1 MQSSPFHTNKI
12 FDGKFSM
19 LNVPKTTKNSSWR
32 LVKDVDEKTGS
43 FVYKLVNNEVDAK
56 VVETKNNLMKETEKN
71 NTTFE
76 NQKVVI
82 SKETVVEENK
92 KTDIVPV
99 KKNIQ
104 NTNGS
109 SVIEYNIENNCILS
123 FDFETF
129 TAKTRNVIMSPF
141 SNECIKVNSK
151 DFQKLSE
158 NSRFLDYKKDYL
170 TKINHVIFS
179 IEGTCTDS
187 FSDVNITVSLKF
199 INRGNNENNVYNYN
213 TSKLQIKNN
222 NGTLFQQF
230 VGNVDSFIP
239 FSNANLITYTPTI
252 QIHNENDSQAG
263 YNLFLKTIL
272 KFEKVNVNSVNTDDI
287 TYLPL
292 DTLNYK

>member
-43 FVYKLVNNEVDAK
+43 FVYKLVNNEIDTK
-56 VVETKNNLMKETEKN
+56 VVETKNDLMKESQVSTA
-71 NTTFE
+71 TFE
-76 NQKVVI
+76 NQ
-82 SKETVVEENK
+82 ETVADKEEIVEEK
-92 KTDIVPV
+92 GSIVSE
-99 KKNIQ
+99 KNIAQ
-104 NTNGS
+104 DITS

-129 TAKTRNVIMSPF
+129 TAKTRNVVMSPF
-141 SNECIKVNSK
+141 SSECIKVNSK
-151 DFQKLSE
+151 DFKKLSE
-158 NSRFLDYKKDYL
+158 NSRFLDYKKDFL

-213 TSKLQIKNN
+213 TNKLLIKNN

-239 FSNANLITYTPTI
+239 FSNSNLITYTPTI

-272 KFEKVNVNSVNTDDI
+272 KFEKVSVNSINMEEI
-287 TYLPL
+287 NFLPL
-292 DTLNYK
+292 DSLNYK

>member
-43 FVYKLVNNEVDAK
+43 FVYKLVNNEVDTK
-56 VVETKNNLMKETEKN
+56 VVETKNELMKETQA
-71 NTTFE
+71 NTATFE
-76 NQKVVI
+76 NQETVAE
-82 SKETVVEENK
+82 KEEVVEEK
-92 KTDIVPV
+92 ETIVPE
-99 KKNIQ
+99 KSMIPD
-104 NTNGS
+104 TTPS

-158 NSRFLDYKKDYL
+158 NSRFLDYKKDFL

-187 FSDVNITVSLKF
+187 FSDINITVSLKF
-199 INRGNNENNVYNYN
+199 INRGNNENNVYNYSTN
-213 TSKLQIKNN
+213 KLLIKNN

-230 VGNVDSFIP
+230 VGNVESFIP
-239 FSNANLITYTPTI
+239 FSNSNLITYTPTI

-263 YNLFLKTIL
+263 YSLFLKTIL
-272 KFEKVNVNSVNTDDI
+272 KFEKVSGSSIDMEEIN
-287 TYLPL
+287 YLPL
-292 DTLNYK
+292 DSLHYK

>member
-43 FVYKLVNNEVDAK
+43 FVYKLVNNEVDTK
-56 VVETKNNLMKETEKN
+56 VVETKNELMKETQA
-71 NTTFE
+71 NTATFE
-76 NQKVVI
+76 NQETVAEKEEVI
-82 SKETVVEENK
+82 EEKET
-92 KTDIVPV
+92 IVPG
-99 KKNIQ
+99 KSIIPD
-104 NTNGS
+104 TTPS

-158 NSRFLDYKKDYL
+158 NSRFLDYKKDFL

-187 FSDVNITVSLKF
+187 FSDINITVSLKF
-199 INRGNNENNVYNYN
+199 INRGNNENNVYNYSTN
-213 TSKLQIKNN
+213 KLLIKNN

-230 VGNVDSFIP
+230 VGNVESFIP
-239 FSNANLITYTPTI
+239 FSNSNLITYTPTI

-263 YNLFLKTIL
+263 YSLFLKTIL
-272 KFEKVNVNSVNTDDI
+272 KFEKVSGSSIDMEEIN
-287 TYLPL
+287 YLPL
-292 DTLNYK
+292 DSLHYK

>member
-43 FVYKLVNNEVDAK
+43 FVYKLVNNEVDTK
-56 VVETKNNLMKETEKN
+56 VVETKNELMKETQV
-71 NTTFE
+71 NTATFE
-76 NQKVVI
+76 NQ
-82 SKETVVEENK
+82 ETVVEKEEVVEEK
-92 KTDIVPV
+92 ETIVPE
-99 KKNIQ
+99 KSIIQ
-104 NTNGS
+104 DTARS
-109 SVIEYNIENNCILS
+109 SVIEYNIENNCILT

-151 DFQKLSE
+151 DFKKLSE
-158 NSRFLDYKKDYL
+158 NSRFLDYKKDFL

-187 FSDVNITVSLKF
+187 FSDINITVSLKF
-199 INRGNNENNVYNYN
+199 INRGNDENNVYNYSTN
-213 TSKLQIKNN
+213 KLLIKNN

-230 VGNVDSFIP
+230 VGNVESFIP
-239 FSNANLITYTPTI
+239 FSNSNLITYTPTI

-272 KFEKVNVNSVNTDDI
+272 KFEKVSGSSINMDEIN
-287 TYLPL
+287 YLPL
-292 DTLNYK
+292 DSLHYK

>member
-43 FVYKLVNNEVDAK
+43 FVYKLVNNEVDSK

-71 NTTFE
+71 TAKFE
-76 NQKVVI
+76 NQKTVVT
-82 SKETVVEENK
+82 KENVVEETQK
-92 KTDIVPV
+92 ETIVPV
-99 KKNIQ
+99 KHEIQ
-104 NTNGS
+104 NIGNA
-109 SVIEYNIENNCILS
+109 VMEYNIENNCILS
-123 FDFETF
+123 FDFESF

-141 SNECIKVNSK
+141 SNECIRVNSK

-170 TKINHVIFS
+170 TRINHVIFS

-199 INRGNNENNVYNYN
+199 LNRGNNENTVYNYN
-213 TSKLQIKNN
+213 TSKLLIKNN
-222 NGTLFQQF
+222 NGKLFQQF

-239 FSNANLITYTPTI
+239 FSNVNLITYTPTI
-252 QIHNENDSQAG
+252 QIHNENESQAG

-272 KFEKVNVNSVNTDDI
+272 KFEKVNLNSVNTEEI

-292 DTLNYK
+292 DSLNYK

>member
-32 LVKDVDEKTGS
+32 LVKDVDDKTGS
-43 FVYKLVNNEVDAK
+43 FVYKLVNNEVDSK

-71 NTTFE
+71 TVKFE
-76 NQKVVI
+76 NQKTVVT
-82 SKETVVEENK
+82 KEKVVEEK
-92 KTDIVPV
+92 QKEKIVPV
-99 KKNIQ
+99 KHEIQ
-104 NTNGS
+104 NFGNT
-109 SVIEYNIENNCILS
+109 VMEYNIENNCILS
-123 FDFETF
+123 FDFESF

-141 SNECIKVNSK
+141 SNECIRVNSK

-170 TKINHVIFS
+170 TRINHVIFS

-187 FSDVNITVSLKF
+187 FSDINITVSLKF
-199 INRGNNENNVYNYN
+199 LNRGNNENTVYNYN
-213 TSKLQIKNN
+213 TSKLLIKNN
-222 NGTLFQQF
+222 NGKLFQQF

-239 FSNANLITYTPTI
+239 SSNVNLITYTPTI
-252 QIHNENDSQAG
+252 QIHNENESQAG

-272 KFEKVNVNSVNTDDI
+272 KFEKVNLNSVNTEEI

-292 DTLNYK
+292 DSLNYK

>member
-19 LNVPKTTKNSSWR
+19 LNVPKTTKNSCWR

-43 FVYKLVNNEVDAK
+43 FVYKLVNNEVDTK
-56 VVETKNNLMKETEKN
+56 VVETKNELMKETEVN
-71 NTTFE
+71 SAVFE
-76 NQKVVI
+76 NQ
-82 SKETVVEENK
+82 ETVVEKEEVVEEK
-92 KTDIVPV
+92 ETIVPE
-99 KKNIQ
+99 KSIIPDTTQ
-104 NTNGS
+104 S

-151 DFQKLSE
+151 DFKKLSE
-158 NSRFLDYKKDYL
+158 NSRFLDYKKDFL

-199 INRGNNENNVYNYN
+199 INRNNNENNIYNYSTN
-213 TSKLQIKNN
+213 KLLIKNN
-222 NGTLFQQF
+222 DGTLFQQF
-230 VGNVDSFIP
+230 VGNVDSFVP
-239 FSNANLITYTPTI
+239 FSNCNLITYTPTV
-252 QIHNENDSQAG
+252 QIHNEHDSQAG

-272 KFEKVNVNSVNTDDI
+272 KFEKVSINSINMKEI
-287 TYLPL
+287 NYLPL
-292 DTLNYK
+292 DSLHYK

>member
-32 LVKDVDEKTGS
+32 LVKDVDDKTGS
-43 FVYKLVNNEVDAK
+43 FVYKLVNNEVDSK

-71 NTTFE
+71 TAKFE
-76 NQKVVI
+76 NQKTVVT
-82 SKETVVEENK
+82 KEKVVEEK
-92 KTDIVPV
+92 QKESIVPV
-99 KKNIQ
+99 KHEIQ
-104 NTNGS
+104 NFGN
-109 SVIEYNIENNCILS
+109 SVMEYNIENNCILS
-123 FDFETF
+123 FDFESF

-141 SNECIKVNSK
+141 SNECIRVNSK

-158 NSRFLDYKKDYL
+158 NSRFLDYKKDFL
-170 TKINHVIFS
+170 TRINHVIFS

-187 FSDVNITVSLKF
+187 FSDINITVSLKF
-199 INRGNNENNVYNYN
+199 LNRGNNENTVYNYN
-213 TSKLQIKNN
+213 TSKLLIKNN
-222 NGTLFQQF
+222 NGKLFQQF

-239 FSNANLITYTPTI
+239 SSNVNLITYTPTI
-252 QIHNENDSQAG
+252 QIHNENESQAG

-272 KFEKVNVNSVNTDDI
+272 KFEKVNLNSVNTEEI

-292 DTLNYK
+292 DSLNYK

>member
-43 FVYKLVNNEVDAK
+43 FVYKLVNNEVDTK
-56 VVETKNNLMKETEKN
+56 VVETKNELMKETQEN
-71 NTTFE
+71 TTTFE
-76 NQKVVI
+76 NQ
-82 SKETVVEENK
+82 ETVVDKEEVIEENK
-92 KTDIVPV
+92 QIVPE
-99 KKNIQ
+99 KKVVQDI
-104 NTNGS
+104 S
-109 SVIEYNIENNCILS
+109 SIIEYNIENNCILS

-129 TAKTRNVIMSPF
+129 TAKTRNVIISPF
-141 SNECIKVNSK
+141 SNECVKVNSK

-187 FSDVNITVSLKF
+187 FSDVNMTISLKF

-239 FSNANLITYTPTI
+239 FSNSNLITYTPTI

-272 KFEKVNVNSVNTDDI
+272 KFEKVNIDSVNMEEI
-287 TYLPL
+287 NFLPL
-292 DTLNYK
+292 DSLNYK

>member
-1 MQSSPFHTNKI
+1 MQSSQFHTNKI

-43 FVYKLVNNEVDAK
+43 FVYKLVNNEVDTK
-56 VVETKNNLMKETEKN
+56 VVETKNELMKETQA
-71 NTTFE
+71 NTATFE
-76 NQKVVI
+76 NQETVAE
-82 SKETVVEENK
+82 KEEVVEEK
-92 KTDIVPV
+92 ETIVPE
-99 KKNIQ
+99 KSIIPD
-104 NTNGS
+104 TTPS

-158 NSRFLDYKKDYL
+158 NSRFLDYKKDFL

-187 FSDVNITVSLKF
+187 FSDINITVSLKF
-199 INRGNNENNVYNYN
+199 INRGNNENNVYNYSTN
-213 TSKLQIKNN
+213 KLLIKNN

-230 VGNVDSFIP
+230 VGNVESFIP
-239 FSNANLITYTPTI
+239 FSNSNLITYTPTI

-263 YNLFLKTIL
+263 YSLFLKTIL
-272 KFEKVNVNSVNTDDI
+272 KFEKVSGSSIDMEEIN
-287 TYLPL
+287 YLPL
-292 DTLNYK
+292 DSLHYK

>member
-43 FVYKLVNNEVDAK
+43 FVYKLVNNEVDTK
-56 VVETKNNLMKETEKN
+56 VVETKNELMKETQV
-71 NTTFE
+71 NTATFE
-76 NQKVVI
+76 NQ
-82 SKETVVEENK
+82 ETVSDKQENVEEKANSVPEK
-92 KTDIVPV
+92 NTTQDI
-99 KKNIQ
+99 
-104 NTNGS
+104 TS

-129 TAKTRNVIMSPF
+129 TAKTRNVVMSPF
-141 SNECIKVNSK
+141 SSECIRVNSK
-151 DFQKLSE
+151 DFKKLSE

-213 TSKLQIKNN
+213 TNKLLIKNN

-239 FSNANLITYTPTI
+239 FSNSNLITYTPTI
-252 QIHNENDSQAG
+252 QIHNDNDSQAG

-272 KFEKVNVNSVNTDDI
+272 KFEKVNMNTI
-287 TYLPL
+287 NMEEINFLPL
-292 DTLNYK
+292 DSLNYK

>member
-43 FVYKLVNNEVDAK
+43 FVYKLVNNEVDTK
-56 VVETKNNLMKETEKN
+56 VVETKNELMKETQL
-71 NTTFE
+71 NTATFE
-76 NQKVVI
+76 NQ
-82 SKETVVEENK
+82 ETVVEKEEVVEEK
-92 KTDIVPV
+92 ETIVPE
-99 KKNIQ
+99 KSIIQ
-104 NTNGS
+104 DTARG
-109 SVIEYNIENNCILS
+109 SVIEYNIENNCILT
-123 FDFETF
+123 FDFESF

-151 DFQKLSE
+151 DFKKLSE
-158 NSRFLDYKKDYL
+158 NSRFLDYKKDFL

-187 FSDVNITVSLKF
+187 FSDINITVSLKF
-199 INRGNNENNVYNYN
+199 INRGNEENNVYNYSTN
-213 TSKLQIKNN
+213 KLLIKNN

-230 VGNVDSFIP
+230 VGNVESFIP
-239 FSNANLITYTPTI
+239 FSNSNLITYTPTI

-272 KFEKVNVNSVNTDDI
+272 KFEKVSGSSINMEEIN
-287 TYLPL
+287 YLPL
-292 DTLNYK
+292 DSLHYK

>member
-19 LNVPKTTKNSSWR
+19 LNVPKTSKNSSWR

-43 FVYKLVNNEVDAK
+43 FVYKLVNNEVDTK
-56 VVETKNNLMKETEKN
+56 VVETKNELMNETQ
-71 NTTFE
+71 TSSALFE
-76 NQKVVI
+76 NQK
-82 SKETVVEENK
+82 TVVTDEPDVKEKECIISEKENIENK
-92 KTDIVPV
+92 
-99 KKNIQ
+99 NE
-104 NTNGS
+104 S
-109 SVIEYNIENNCILS
+109 SLIEYNIENNCILT

-141 SNECIKVNSK
+141 SNECIKVNSR

-158 NSRFLDYKKDYL
+158 NSRFLDYKKDFL

-179 IEGTCTDS
+179 IEGTCSDS
-187 FSDVNITVSLKF
+187 FSDVNMTISLKF
-199 INRGNNENNVYNYN
+199 INRGNNENNVYNYS

-230 VGNVDSFIP
+230 VGNVDSFVP
-239 FSNANLITYTPTI
+239 FSNSNLITYTPTI

-263 YNLFLKTIL
+263 YNLFIKTIL
-272 KFEKVNVNSVNTDDI
+272 KFEKVNVNNVNMEEI
-287 TYLPL
+287 SLLPL
-292 DTLNYK
+292 DSLNYK

>member
-43 FVYKLVNNEVDAK
+43 FVYKLVNNEVDTK
-56 VVETKNNLMKETEKN
+56 VVETKNELMKETQL
-71 NTTFE
+71 NTATFE
-76 NQKVVI
+76 NQ
-82 SKETVVEENK
+82 ETVVEKEEVVEEK
-92 KTDIVPV
+92 ETIVPE
-99 KKNIQ
+99 KSIIQ
-104 NTNGS
+104 DTARG
-109 SVIEYNIENNCILS
+109 SVIEYNIENNCILT
-123 FDFETF
+123 FDFESF

-141 SNECIKVNSK
+141 SKECIKVNSK
-151 DFQKLSE
+151 DFKKLSE
-158 NSRFLDYKKDYL
+158 NSRFLDYKKDFL

-187 FSDVNITVSLKF
+187 FSDINITVSLKF
-199 INRGNNENNVYNYN
+199 INRGNEENNVYNYSTN
-213 TSKLQIKNN
+213 KLLIKNN

-230 VGNVDSFIP
+230 VGNVESFIP
-239 FSNANLITYTPTI
+239 FSNSNLITYTPTI

-272 KFEKVNVNSVNTDDI
+272 KFEKVSGSSINMEEIN
-287 TYLPL
+287 YLPL
-292 DTLNYK
+292 DSLHYK

>member
-43 FVYKLVNNEVDAK
+43 FVYKLVNNEVDTK
-56 VVETKNNLMKETEKN
+56 VVETKNELMKETQEN
-71 NTTFE
+71 TTTFE
-76 NQKVVI
+76 NQK
-82 SKETVVEENK
+82 TVVDKEEVIEENK
-92 KTDIVPV
+92 QIVPE
-99 KKNIQ
+99 KKVVQ
-104 NTNGS
+104 DRS
-109 SVIEYNIENNCILS
+109 SIIEYNIENNCILS

-129 TAKTRNVIMSPF
+129 TAKTRNVIISPF
-141 SNECIKVNSK
+141 SNECVKVNSK

-187 FSDVNITVSLKF
+187 FSDVNMTISLKF

-239 FSNANLITYTPTI
+239 FSNSNLITYTPTI

-272 KFEKVNVNSVNTDDI
+272 KFEKVNIDNVNMEEINF
-287 TYLPL
+287 LPL
-292 DTLNYK
+292 DYLNYK

>member
-43 FVYKLVNNEVDAK
+43 FVYKLVNNEVDTK
-56 VVETKNNLMKETEKN
+56 VVETKNELMKETQV
-71 NTTFE
+71 NTATFE
-76 NQKVVI
+76 NQ
-82 SKETVVEENK
+82 ETVVEKEEVVEEK
-92 KTDIVPV
+92 EPIVPE
-99 KKNIQ
+99 KSIIQ
-104 NTNGS
+104 DTVRS
-109 SVIEYNIENNCILS
+109 SVIEYNIENNCILT

-151 DFQKLSE
+151 DFKKLSE
-158 NSRFLDYKKDYL
+158 NSRFLDYKKDFL

-187 FSDVNITVSLKF
+187 FSDINITVSLKF
-199 INRGNNENNVYNYN
+199 INRGNDENNVYNYSTN
-213 TSKLQIKNN
+213 KLLIKNN

-230 VGNVDSFIP
+230 VGNVESFIP
-239 FSNANLITYTPTI
+239 FSNSNLITYTPTI
-252 QIHNENDSQAG
+252 QIHNEIMTN
-263 YNLFLKTIL
+263 
-272 KFEKVNVNSVNTDDI
+272 
-287 TYLPL
+287 
-292 DTLNYK
+292 

>member
-43 FVYKLVNNEVDAK
+43 FVYKLVNNEVDTK
-56 VVETKNNLMKETEKN
+56 VVETKNELMKETQA
-71 NTTFE
+71 NTATFE
-76 NQKVVI
+76 NQ
-82 SKETVVEENK
+82 ETVAESEEVVEEK
-92 KTDIVPV
+92 ETIVPE
-99 KKNIQ
+99 KSIIPD
-104 NTNGS
+104 TTPS

-158 NSRFLDYKKDYL
+158 NSRFLDYKKDFL

-187 FSDVNITVSLKF
+187 FSDINITVSLKF
-199 INRGNNENNVYNYN
+199 INRGNNENNVYNYSTN
-213 TSKLQIKNN
+213 KLLIKNN

-230 VGNVDSFIP
+230 VGNVESFIP
-239 FSNANLITYTPTI
+239 FSNSNLITYTPTI

-263 YNLFLKTIL
+263 YSLFLKTIL
-272 KFEKVNVNSVNTDDI
+272 KFEKVSGSSIDMEEIN
-287 TYLPL
+287 YLPL
-292 DTLNYK
+292 DSLHYK

>member
-43 FVYKLVNNEVDAK
+43 FVYKLVNNEVDTK
-56 VVETKNNLMKETEKN
+56 VVETKNELMKETQV
-71 NTTFE
+71 NTATFE
-76 NQKVVI
+76 NQ
-82 SKETVVEENK
+82 ETVVEKEEIVEEK
-92 KTDIVPV
+92 EPIVPE
-99 KKNIQ
+99 KSIIQ
-104 NTNGS
+104 DTVRS
-109 SVIEYNIENNCILS
+109 SVIEYNIENNCILT

-151 DFQKLSE
+151 DFKKLSE
-158 NSRFLDYKKDYL
+158 NSRFLDYKKDFL

-187 FSDVNITVSLKF
+187 FSDINITVSLKF
-199 INRGNNENNVYNYN
+199 INRGNDENNVYNYSTN
-213 TSKLQIKNN
+213 KLLIKNN

-230 VGNVDSFIP
+230 VGNVESFIP
-239 FSNANLITYTPTI
+239 FSNSNLITYTPTI

-272 KFEKVNVNSVNTDDI
+272 KFEKVSSSSVNTEEI
-287 TYLPL
+287 NFLPL
-292 DTLNYK
+292 DSLHYK

>member
-43 FVYKLVNNEVDAK
+43 FVYKLVNNEVDTK
-56 VVETKNNLMKETEKN
+56 VVETKNELMKETQA
-71 NTTFE
+71 NTATFE
-76 NQKVVI
+76 NQETVAE
-82 SKETVVEENK
+82 KEEVVEEK
-92 KTDIVPV
+92 ETIVPE
-99 KKNIQ
+99 KSIKPD
-104 NTNGS
+104 TTPS

-158 NSRFLDYKKDYL
+158 NSRFLDYKKDFL

-187 FSDVNITVSLKF
+187 FSDINVTVSLKF
-199 INRGNNENNVYNYN
+199 INRGNNENNVYNYSTN
-213 TSKLQIKNN
+213 KLLIKNN

-230 VGNVDSFIP
+230 VGNVESFIP
-239 FSNANLITYTPTI
+239 FSNSNLITYTPTI

-272 KFEKVNVNSVNTDDI
+272 KFEKVSGSSIDMEEIN
-287 TYLPL
+287 YLPL
-292 DTLNYK
+292 DSLHYK

>member
-43 FVYKLVNNEVDAK
+43 FVYKLVNNEVDTK
-56 VVETKNNLMKETEKN
+56 VVETKNELMKETQA
-71 NTTFE
+71 NTATFE
-76 NQKVVI
+76 NQETVAE
-82 SKETVVEENK
+82 KEEVVEEK
-92 KTDIVPV
+92 ETIVPE
-99 KKNIQ
+99 KSIKPD
-104 NTNGS
+104 TTPS

-158 NSRFLDYKKDYL
+158 NSRFLDYKKDFL

-187 FSDVNITVSLKF
+187 FSDINITVSLKF
-199 INRGNNENNVYNYN
+199 INRGNNENNVYNYSTN
-213 TSKLQIKNN
+213 KLLIKNN

-230 VGNVDSFIP
+230 VGNVESFIP
-239 FSNANLITYTPTI
+239 FSNSNLITYTPTI

-263 YNLFLKTIL
+263 YSLFLKTIL
-272 KFEKVNVNSVNTDDI
+272 KFEKVSGSSIDMEEIN
-287 TYLPL
+287 YLPL
-292 DTLNYK
+292 DSLHYK

>member
-43 FVYKLVNNEVDAK
+43 FVYKLVNNEVDTK
-56 VVETKNNLMKETEKN
+56 VVETKNELMKETQA
-71 NTTFE
+71 NTATFE
-76 NQKVVI
+76 NQETVAE
-82 SKETVVEENK
+82 KEEVVEEK
-92 KTDIVPV
+92 ETIVPE
-99 KKNIQ
+99 KSIIPD
-104 NTNGS
+104 TTPS

-158 NSRFLDYKKDYL
+158 NSRFLDYKKDFL

-187 FSDVNITVSLKF
+187 FSDINITVSLKF
-199 INRGNNENNVYNYN
+199 INRGNNENNVYNYSTN
-213 TSKLQIKNN
+213 KLLIKNN

-230 VGNVDSFIP
+230 VGNVESFIP
-239 FSNANLITYTPTI
+239 FSNSNLITYTPTI

-263 YNLFLKTIL
+263 YSLFLKTIL
-272 KFEKVNVNSVNTDDI
+272 KFEKVSGSSIDMEEIN
-287 TYLPL
+287 YLPL
-292 DTLNYK
+292 DSLHYK